1 MAAHRQQSMA
11 HVAGT
16 RRRAMTRSFSRR
28 LTVVACIVAACADA
42 CGRKPDTTEDSA
54 RPATAPGSRALRV
67 PSLPDLSRLEESLQQ
82 RIRTEYTNLAGDPG
96 SSPDEDR
103 AAAHGRVGMLLYA
116 AEYTSAAE
124 PFFTNARMLNPTDMR
139 WPYYLGHLHRA
150 LQQLEQASTFFEEA
164 RRLQPDH
171 VPSLVWLGETYLTLG
186 RSDDAER
193 HLGKAVELEPSSAA
207 AWLGAGRAA

>member
-11 HVAGT
+11 YAAGT

-28 LTVVACIVAACADA
+28 LTVVTFIVAACADA
-42 CGRKPDTTEDSA
+42 CGRNPNTTKDSSP
-54 RPATAPGSRALRV
+54 PAAIPGSAALRV
-67 PSLPDLSRLEESLQQ
+67 PPLPDLSRLEESLQQ
-82 RIRTEYTNLAGDPG
+82 RIRTEYMNLAGDPG
-96 SSPDEDR
+96 SSPDQDR
-103 AAAHGRVGMLLYA
+103 AAAYGRVGMLLFA

-150 LQQLEQASTFFEEA
+150 LQQLEKASTFFEES

-186 RSDDAER
+186 RPDDA
-193 HLGKAVELEPSSAA
+193 A
-207 AWLGAGRAA
+207 